1 MLKTIKLLLRYHH
14 CSDGCYFVKIFCLLE
29 RVKCFFPETI
39 SAFLLLKRKNPLN
52 WLDIEALIYYK
63 QGFFL
68 KSSRFQHYCCDRFY
82 FLCLP
87 VLSFSI
93 TIFWQKFAYRKLYF
107 CYSLTLLMVSI
118 RNPLRSHIPLM
129 SMHK

>member
-1 MLKTIKLLLRYHH
+1 MLKTIKLPLSYRH

-29 RVKCFFPETI
+29 RVKCFSPETI

-93 TIFWQKFAYRKLYF
+93 TIFGKNLPIAN
-107 CYSLTLLMVSI
+107 CISAIALTLLMVSI
-118 RNPLRSHIPLM
+118 RNPLRTHIPLM